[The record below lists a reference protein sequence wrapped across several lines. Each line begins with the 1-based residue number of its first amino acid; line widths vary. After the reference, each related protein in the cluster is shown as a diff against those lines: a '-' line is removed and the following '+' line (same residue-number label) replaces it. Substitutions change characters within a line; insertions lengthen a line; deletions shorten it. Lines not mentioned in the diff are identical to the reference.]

1 MLLRKYLCGGRIIEV
16 VQIPWERIVA
26 FNIEVYAPEKGLCR
40 RSLILEMLGRRS
52 NLILVDDNLLILDAL
67 KRLNGDREIG
77 PGQIYLRPAAPT
89 PWNPEISASD
99 LQILLDRAPATQL
112 LKDFLRN
119 ELMGISPFT
128 VLECLSRTGYTD
140 TVQIGVLASDA
151 GIHLK
156 KVLQTLIEES
166 MKPTPRLITDVHGM
180 VKDFSAYSITQQ
192 EISSTPAPNLNEIII
207 QTLHAWDQE
216 SIRLNE
222 RSELSRFLK
231 ERISKLLKKAG
242 KQSEELSAAE
252 DADQF
257 RISGDILS
265 IHVNSIK
272 KGQTKISLPNY
283 YDVDYK
289 EISISLRPDLTPSE
303 NIQHYF
309 KKYQKAKK
317 GQIAIEHQLNLT
329 HEEISYL
336 QGILATLEDNLT
348 TDEIW
353 EIRNELTEEGYL
365 KKSKLSHVKR
375 KTTSSPRRFI
385 SSDGIPIDVGR
396 NNFQNDRLT
405 LKISSPKDIW
415 FHTQG
420 IPGSH
425 VLVRTDGQPL
435 PDRTL
440 LEAAHLAAWFSQ
452 ARNSTKI
459 PVDYT
464 ERRHVKKPAGS
475 RPGFVLYQPFQT
487 VTVTPD
493 PAVLVRIGVETD

>member
-1 MLLRKYLCGGRIIEV
+1 
-16 VQIPWERIVA
+16 
-26 FNIEVYAPEKGLCR
+26 
-40 RSLILEMLGRRS
+40 
-52 NLILVDDNLLILDAL
+52 
-67 KRLNGDREIG
+67 
-77 PGQIYLRPAAPT
+77 
-89 PWNPEISASD
+89 
-99 LQILLDRAPATQL
+99 
-112 LKDFLRN
+112 
-119 ELMGISPFT
+119 
-128 VLECLSRTGYTD
+128 LSRTGYPE
-140 TVQIGVLASDA
+140 TVQIGDLPDDA

-156 KVLQTLIEES
+156 NVFQALIEES
-166 MKPTPRLITDVHGM
+166 IKPTPRLITDVQGM
-180 VKDFSAYSITQQ
+180 IKDFSAYPITQQ
-192 EISSTPAPNLNEIII
+192 GIKSIPAPNLNEVIVK
-207 QTLHAWDQE
+207 TLHAWDQE
-216 SIRLNE
+216 SIRQNE
-222 RSELSRFLK
+222 CSELNRFLK
-231 ERISKLLKKAG
+231 ERIGKLLKKAG
-242 KQSEELSAAE
+242 KQSEELTAAE

-257 RISGDILS
+257 RISGELLS
-265 IHVNSIK
+265 IQVNSIK
-272 KGQTKISLPNY
+272 KGQTQISLPNY
-283 YDVDYK
+283 YDADYK
-289 EISISLRPDLTPSE
+289 DVSISLRPDLTPSE

-329 HEEISYL
+329 YEEIGYL
-336 QGILATLEDNLT
+336 KGILTALEDKLT

-365 KKSKLSHVKR
+365 KKAKLPQAKR

-425 VLVRTDGQPL
+425 VLVRGDGQPL
-435 PDRTL
+435 PDTTL

-487 VTVTPD
+487 VIVTPD
-493 PAVLVRIGVETD
+493 PALLLKLGVEID